1 MTTLL
6 ARLRLLVLRA
16 AALLAAMTL
25 AASASA
31 GALQVRDEAHVLS
44 AESTSRL
51 RSLVASMPFD
61 ARLVV
66 TNEYADAQDLAR
78 YVGSLVNERNLV
90 AVGVD
95 PQHHHVQIHYGTGSQ
110 IPRSEW
116 PAIDRAGNDAF
127 RRGDWEAGVAA
138 IFRLAS
144 ASAANAVGPNARDAA
159 PVEAARTSL
168 IGPGTLLLIV
178 AGAIGL
184 AVFFARRR
192 SQYGSM
198 GGGYGAPP
206 YRGPG
211 YGQQPGGGMGPLGG
225 GLIGAGLGG
234 LAGYEL
240 GKLEGER
247 EGHDRGQVADVGG
260 SDVDRGGGG
269 FDAGGGGSSW
279 GDDGGGFGGDGG
291 GGDMG
296 GGGSDF

>member
-1 MTTLL
+1 MKTLL
-6 ARLRLLVLRA
+6 ARLRFLGFA
-16 AALLAAMTL
+16 AAAVVATMTL

-51 RSLVASMPFD
+51 RSLVASIPFD
-61 ARLVV
+61 ARLVL
-66 TNEYADAQDLAR
+66 TTEYPDAQDLAR
-78 YVGSLVNERNLV
+78 YVGSLVKEPNLV
-90 AVGVD
+90 VVGVD
-95 PQHHHVQIHYGTGSQ
+95 PQHHHVQVHYGAGSH

-116 PAIDRAGNDAF
+116 PAINRAGNDAF
-127 RRGDWEAGVAA
+127 RRGDWEAGATA
-138 IFRLAS
+138 IFRA
-144 ASAANAVGPNARDAA
+144 AANAVAPNASDAA
-159 PVEAARTSL
+159 PAEAARPSL

-192 SQYGSM
+192 SQSASM

-206 YRGPG
+206 YQGPG
-211 YGQQPGGGMGPLGG
+211 YGPQPGGGMGPLGG

-247 EGHDRGQVADVGG
+247 EGHDRGPIGGDIGG
-260 SDVDRGGGG
+260 SDAARGGG
-269 FDAGGGGSSW
+269 FDEGGGGSNW
-279 GDDGGGFGGDGG
+279 DDDGGGFGGDSGGG
-291 GGDMG
+291 GGDTG